1 MSSSVDVLSFRIL
14 VIRDRVGVVGTGGS
28 GVVVGSWMSIIMKRM
43 LSGSLF
49 LFVWG
54 LSDMYLSSD
63 DFNSFRHDVSD
74 TTAVSPCAL
83 QYQS

>member
-14 VIRDRVGVVGTGGS
+14 VICDRAGVVGTGGS

-63 DFNSFRHDVSD
+63 EFNSFRHDVSD
-74 TTAVSPCAL
+74 TTAVIPCAL

>member
-1 MSSSVDVLSFRIL
+1 MGLKVQLCDIGRL
-14 VIRDRVGVVGTGGS
+14 GGS